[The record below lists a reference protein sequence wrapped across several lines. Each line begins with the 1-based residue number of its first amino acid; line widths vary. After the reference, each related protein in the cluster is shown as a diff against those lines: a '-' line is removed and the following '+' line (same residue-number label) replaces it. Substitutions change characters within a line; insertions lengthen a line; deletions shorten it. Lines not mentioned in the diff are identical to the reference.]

1 MIEITFESSV
11 IEITCSRIFLTSF
24 GSANVLREQSRDDDG
39 SKRDVFRRAATAH
52 RVRSNPLTFKRGA
65 AFGGAR
71 MIENRAVEKKLST
84 WLKRFQQHIALLERL
99 ELVPTT
105 LGSES

>member
-1 MIEITFESSV
+1 
-11 IEITCSRIFLTSF
+11 
-24 GSANVLREQSRDDDG
+24 
-39 SKRDVFRRAATAH
+39 
-52 RVRSNPLTFKRGA
+52 
-65 AFGGAR
+65 